1 MSQTGGCFDTLV
13 CKCGEASTCAVCKS
27 SAKPATLQCVSSKQ
41 QLRQFLAD
49 RPAKPSCVLVPA
61 KWEKGMR
68 HWLRGCTRVR
78 RYGPAE
84 PLPQAMTHGE
94 GKARALVAYAVA
106 PDERSSGHCAALNEE
121 VRAQPLGMVFTGA
134 WPGGQRARVLF
145 DTGAT
150 HSFVSEAVARM
161 AKAQILPAQI
171 RAVTTASDRAVQV
184 LGQVTLPLRV
194 GPVKVSVTAH
204 VLPRLLSDVDLIIGQ
219 DFMQETH
226 AVLDY
231 GVGCCV
237 LQRPKRVVLNHE
249 AGQSRRESGQRVGE
263 PTGMVSAAAAM
274 AMVRAGADAYLALV
288 KPELPN
294 PLAKVNLSQV
304 PPEYSQRMRDLL
316 EQYQDVFCEG
326 IPPEKSLI
334 EDPPESTIPLTPGA
348 KPPYLKY
355 RRLAPTE
362 LEQLKKH
369 VAEFLAKGIL
379 EPSTSPYGAPVLF
392 VKKRDGTLRF
402 TVDYRA
408 LNAQTIKNRAPIP
421 RIDDL
426 LDAVRGAKLFSSC
439 DLTSGYWQ
447 IRLSERDMHK
457 TAFSTPVLP
466 GVQGTHFQWKVL
478 VMGLCNAP
486 ATFQTAMNKAFVDEL
501 GKSVL
506 IYLDDILVF
515 SKSPEEHLQHLEKV
529 FKVLRANKLYAKGSK
544 CDFFTREI
552 KYLGHILSAK
562 GVRPDP
568 GKVQVLRDWAFP
580 SNAKGMMRF
589 LGLANYFRKFIPN
602 FSRLAAP
609 LYRLTKKG
617 TPFSSAPELV
627 ACFEQVKAM
636 LAEPPLLRY
645 ADPELPFEV
654 ISDASI
660 TGCGAVLVQEDRPV
674 AYFSSKFTPA
684 ERNYTTTEQEMLGL
698 IKALR
703 EWRCYLEGCRGL
715 TLVTDHNPLT
725 FFAAQTVLSRRQ
737 ARWAEFLSRF
747 TYHVRYKPGASN
759 PADALSR
766 LHEACVS
773 VILAATLGESHPE
786 LLDKLRAACT
796 ADPAFA
802 NERLKRR
809 LRQEQGLWLLG
820 DRVVVPVSM
829 RKEVIERHHADP
841 LAGHFGAER
850 TADLIA
856 RQFYWPGLHA
866 EVKAEVAK
874 CESCQRNKARN
885 HKPHGLLQPLEL
897 PDTRWHT
904 VTMDFITCLPKTSKE
919 HVGVLV
925 FVDKLT
931 KFVRMAP
938 IKEKCSAADTAELFI
953 EQVLQNH
960 GIPSTIVSD
969 RDTRFTSEFWR
980 EFCKRAGV
988 QQRLSTAFHP
998 QTDGQSERMIRVVE
1012 EVLRHFVNEQHND
1025 WDTLLPLVCFAI
1037 NNAKSAATGET
1048 PFYLNYGA
1056 HPRGPNTVWSPTGR
1070 LPVLDAVFRGMS
1082 NTLESVK
1089 KRYAAAQDR
1098 MKALADRGRSEHDFK
1113 LGDQVMLHTKNLSFK
1128 QGVRK
1133 LSPQYIGPFTIK
1145 RMVGPE
1151 GREVAAELDL
1161 PPQYRMHPVFHV
1173 SLFKRFKAGS
1183 AFKPLP
1189 PPPQL
1194 LDGEQWYAIEAILA
1208 HRDKKVGKRKLREYL
1223 VKWQGYDESHN
1234 SWEPRSGV
1242 SEVAERA
1249 YLAKVK

>member
-1 MSQTGGCFDTLV
+1 
-13 CKCGEASTCAVCKS
+13 
-27 SAKPATLQCVSSKQ
+27 
-41 QLRQFLAD
+41 
-49 RPAKPSCVLVPA
+49 
-61 KWEKGMR
+61 MR
-68 HWLRGCTRVR
+68 HWLSGCTMLK
-78 RYGPAE
+78 RYAPGEAL
-84 PLPQAMTHGE
+84 PLALGHGE
-94 GKARALVAYAVA
+94 GKARAWVAYAV
-106 PDERSSGHCAALNEE
+106 PPEQRGTGNCAALGEE
-121 VRAQPLGMVFTGA
+121 EAREGQLGMVFTGA

-150 HSFVSEAVARM
+150 HTFVSEEVARM
-161 AKAQILPAQI
+161 AEAQLRPSTIK
-171 RAVTTASDRAVQV
+171 AVTTASDRAVPV

-194 GPVKVSVTAH
+194 GPVKVQVTAH
-204 VLPRLLSDVDLIIGQ
+204 VLPRLLAEIDLIIGQ

-231 GVGCCV
+231 GRQQCM
-237 LQRPKRVVLNHE
+237 LQRPKRAVLRHDNEPSERRTGVSAE
-249 AGQSRRESGQRVGE
+249 A
-263 PTGMVSAAAAM
+263 PKGMVSAAAAL
-274 AMVRAGADAYLALV
+274 AMVRSGSEAYIAFV
-288 KPELPN
+288 TPEKQSPA
-294 PLAKVNLSQV
+294 PPDTVSLSQV
-304 PPEYSQRMRDLL
+304 PEEYQQRMRALL
-316 EQYQDVFCEG
+316 DQYSDVFCEE

-334 EDPPESTIPLTPGA
+334 EDPPSNTIPLVPGA
-348 KPPYLKY
+348 KPPYLRN
-355 RRLAPTE
+355 RRLSPIE
-362 LEQLKKH
+362 LEQLRKQ
-369 VAEFLAKGIL
+369 VAEALAKGIL

-392 VKKRDGTLRF
+392 VKKRDGSLRF
-402 TVDYRA
+402 TVDFRA
-408 LNAQTIKNRAPIP
+408 LNAQTVKNRAPIP

-426 LDAVRGAKLFSSC
+426 LDAVRGASLFSSC

-447 IRLSERDMHK
+447 IRLSEQDMPK

-486 ATFQTAMNKAFVDEL
+486 ATFQTAMNKAFAAEL

-515 SKSPEEHLQHLEKV
+515 SKTPETHMQHLEKV
-529 FKVLRANKLYAKGSK
+529 FQVLRAHKLFAKGSK
-544 CDFFTREI
+544 CDFFKREI
-552 KYLGHILSAK
+552 KYLGHILSDE

-568 GKVQVLRDWAFP
+568 GKVQVLREWAYP
-580 SNAKGMMRF
+580 AHAKGMQQF

-602 FSRLAAP
+602 FSRTAAP
-609 LYRLTKKG
+609 LFHLTKKG
-617 TPFSSAPELV
+617 APFSAAPELV
-627 ACFEQVKAM
+627 ACFEQVKAL

-645 ADPELPFEV
+645 ADPELPYEL

-660 TGCGAVLVQEDRPV
+660 TGCGAVLVQEGRPV
-674 AYFSSKFTPA
+674 AFFSSKFTLA

-725 FFAAQTVLSRRQ
+725 FFAGQTVLSRRQ

-747 TYHVRYKPGASN
+747 AYTVRYRPGASN

-766 LHEACVS
+766 LHEACVH
-773 VILAATLGESHPE
+773 VVLAATIGESHPE
-786 LLDKLRAACT
+786 LLDKLRAAYA

-802 NERLKRR
+802 NEKLTRRLK
-809 LRQEQGLWLLG
+809 QEQGLWLHQG
-820 DRVVVPVSM
+820 RVVVPASM
-829 RKEVIERHHADP
+829 RTEVIERHHADP

-866 EVKAEVAK
+866 DVKAEVGK
-874 CESCQRNKARN
+874 CESCQRNKPRN

-919 HVGVLV
+919 NVGVLV

-938 IKEKCSAADTAELFI
+938 IKEKCSAADAAELFI
-953 EQVLQNH
+953 EHVMQNH
-960 GIPSTIVSD
+960 GLPCTMVSD

-980 EFCKRAGV
+980 EFCKRADIR
-988 QQRLSTAFHP
+988 QRMSTSFHP

-1025 WDTLLPLVCFAI
+1025 WDSLLPLVCFAI

-1056 HPRGPNTVWSPTGR
+1056 HPRGPNTVWAPTGR
-1070 LPVLDAVFRGMS
+1070 LPVLDAVFRGMHG
-1082 NTLESVK
+1082 TLESVK

-1098 MKALADRGRSEHDFK
+1098 MKAYADKGRCEHDFK
-1113 LGDQVMLHTKNLSFK
+1113 PGDKVMLHTKNLSFK

-1133 LSPQYIGPFTIK
+1133 LSPQYIGPFSVK
-1145 RMVGPE
+1145 RLVGPA
-1151 GREVAAELDL
+1151 GREVAAELQL

-1173 SLFKRFKAGS
+1173 SLLKRFKEGS

-1189 PPPQL
+1189 PPPQVI
-1194 LDGEQWYAIEAILA
+1194 DGEPWYEIETILA
-1208 HRDKKVGKRKLREYL
+1208 HRERKVGRRKVREFL
-1223 VKWQGYDESHN
+1223 IKWRGYDESHN
-1234 SWEPRSGV
+1234 SWEPESNV
-1242 SEVAERA
+1242 TEVAEQA
-1249 YLAKVK
+1249 YWARVK